1 MARIT
6 LSFYVI
12 CVCLAL
18 MGSALPAKRAEPE
31 SSGNTISPSVAA
43 ELAYES
49 LKVSY
54 TLTTPDGTVINR
66 TQSATAATRNINKEF
81 SDDDEKPHQINFAP
95 VPPKPSSSGTPT
107 KSLKDLSQEN
117 AAEKVHASREPDQE
131 PKPQTDTKVEEPKT
145 EVQAKDPKGEAKAK
159 EEPTDETTEDEPVA
173 SSTPTPTVPQA
184 ASSSS
189 AAKPAKSSNIVKDD
203 PLAKIPVVGPLLS
216 GGGLKGTGLL

>member
-49 LKVSY
+49 LK
-54 TLTTPDGTVINR
+54 
-66 TQSATAATRNINKEF
+66 SATAATRNINKEF

-117 AAEKVHASREPDQE
+117 AAEKVHASREPDLE

-159 EEPTDETTEDEPVA
+159 EEPTDETTEEEPVA